1 MKCFLELE
9 ARMEVR
15 GESARKSSR
24 DERTTIRFC
33 KPDKE
38 SFLPRY
44 RLPGWGSKLASFSLK
59 PRGEERKR
67 VGKNFA
73 ETSRQ
78 CFPRSNLYT
87 MNDA

>member
-1 MKCFLELE
+1 
-9 ARMEVR
+9 MEVR

-33 KPDKE
+33 NPDKE

-44 RLPGWGSKLASFSLK
+44 RLPGWGFERSLASFSLK
-59 PRGEERKR
+59 PRGEERRRVERISLKR
-67 VGKNFA
+67 AGNAFA
-73 ETSRQ
+73 
-78 CFPRSNLYT
+78 RSNLYT